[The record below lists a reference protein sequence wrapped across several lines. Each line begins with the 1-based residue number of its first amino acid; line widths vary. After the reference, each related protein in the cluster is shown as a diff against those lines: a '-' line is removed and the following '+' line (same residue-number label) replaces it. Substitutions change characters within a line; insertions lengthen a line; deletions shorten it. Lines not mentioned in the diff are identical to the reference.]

1 MKTIPF
7 YILFVL
13 LFSLNCFSQ
22 FSKTHYI
29 PPLSGSSSVTSEEQ
43 FLYISTPNVN
53 PVNFRIIELGGNTIV
68 GTVSRNVP
76 YVYNVGFGNDTQ
88 LHVDQSLASGV
99 LNNKG
104 YIVEA
109 DDLVYVSARVTAG
122 NGNQAGQVVSKGLA
136 ALGLRF
142 RVGAFTN
149 TLVNNYVDIH
159 KFCYIEQ

>member
-1 MKTIPF
+1 MKMKLF
-7 YILFVL
+7 HLLFVL

-29 PPLSGSSSVTSEEQ
+29 PPLSGTSSVTSEEQ

-76 YVYNVGFGNDTQ
+76 FVYNVGFGNDTQ
-88 LHVDQSLASGV
+88 LHVDQSFASGV

-104 YIVEA
+104 YILWQ
-109 DDLVYVSARVTAG
+109 D
-122 NGNQAGQVVSKGLA
+122 
-136 ALGLRF
+136 
-142 RVGAFTN
+142 
-149 TLVNNYVDIH
+149 
-159 KFCYIEQ
+159 